1 MTNVELVGLV
11 ESTWASARP
20 ERRLAALKALRVA
33 IEPGLIELFDALVDA
48 KLANVEDDPN
58 AIVLI
63 LVHGIQTD
71 GAWHRLVQNE
81 LSDVQNINVIESS
94 YDCVTAAQ
102 LVGPFRKGPIEDVT
116 REMREARR
124 REPRARM
131 MVIAHSFG
139 SYIISRI
146 LKDASDLE
154 FERIVLCGSIIPRK
168 FKWDLFARNMA
179 QSSILNHV
187 GTEDFYP
194 VLATFA
200 SVGYGASG
208 RLGFKTGLVVDRF
221 FKLGHSGFF
230 TPEHIRAHWRP
241 FITNGHIEKS
251 QWDTDKPTTGMGI
264 LMASHPW
271 IGRPLAIAAVV
282 ALASLLRWLW
292 ILAHHTWHSFSL

>member
-1 MTNVELVGLV
+1 MTDVELVGLV
-11 ESTWASARP
+11 ESTWANARP
-20 ERRLAALKALRVA
+20 ERRPAAMNALRVA
-33 IEPGLIELFDALVDA
+33 VDEELLGLFDALLDA
-48 KLANVEDDPN
+48 KFANIEDDPN

-81 LSDVQNINVIESS
+81 LSDVPNINVIESS

-102 LVGPFRKGPIEDVT
+102 LVGPFRSTPIEKVA

-139 SYIISRI
+139 SYILSRI

-154 FERIVLCGSIIPRK
+154 FERIILCGSIVPRN
-168 FKWDLFARNMA
+168 FKWDLFARNMTQGA
-179 QSSILNHV
+179 ILNHV

-208 RLGFKTGLVVDRF
+208 RLGFKTGRVVDRF

-230 TPEHIRAHWRP
+230 TTAHIRKHWRP
-241 FITNGHIEKS
+241 FIAEGRIEKS
-251 QWDTDKPTTGMGI
+251 NWDVKKPTTGLAI
-264 LMASHPW
+264 LALSHPW
-271 IGRPLAIAAVV
+271 IGRPVAVV
-282 ALASLLRWLW
+282 VLIAIVFIVRALWLLVHFAWRSMGW
-292 ILAHHTWHSFSL
+292 

>member
-11 ESTWASARP
+11 ESTWSNARL
-20 ERRLAALKALRVA
+20 EMRYAALKNLRVA
-33 IEPGLIELFDALVDA
+33 ITHDLLGLFDALVDA

-58 AIVLI
+58 AIVLV

-71 GAWHRLVQNE
+71 GAWHRLVQNA
-81 LSDVQNINVIESS
+81 LSDVPNINVIESS

-102 LVGPFRKGPIEDVT
+102 LASPFRRTPIDKVA

-131 MVIAHSFG
+131 IVIAHSFG
-139 SYIISRI
+139 SYIVSRV
-146 LKDASDLE
+146 LRDASDLE
-154 FERIVLCGSIIPRK
+154 FEKIVLCGSIIPRNY
-168 FKWDLFARNMA
+168 KWDLFARNMA
-179 QSSILNHV
+179 PNSILNHV

-208 RLGFKTGLVVDRF
+208 RIGFKTGLVVDRF

-230 TPEHIRAHWRP
+230 TPDHIRTHWRP
-241 FITNGHIEKS
+241 FITEGRIEHS
-251 QWDTDKPTTGMGI
+251 DWDVDKPATGFGI
-264 LMASHPW
+264 LTLSHPW
-271 IGRPLAIAAVV
+271 IGRPLAV
-282 ALASLLRWLW
+282 LAISVLGLACYGFWKFGKFVLQLLGV
-292 ILAHHTWHSFSL
+292 